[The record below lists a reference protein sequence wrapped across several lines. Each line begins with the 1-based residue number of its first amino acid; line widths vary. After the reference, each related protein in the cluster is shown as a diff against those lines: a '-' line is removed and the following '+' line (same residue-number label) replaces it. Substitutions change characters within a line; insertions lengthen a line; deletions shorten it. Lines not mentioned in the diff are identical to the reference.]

1 MPAGVPSPTLPE
13 GASPS
18 GLWRRAA
25 MKATLGSQKDK
36 EKKQLVEAALALGD
50 PSLATA
56 TPTTVKLRAN
66 ERVNQ
71 LKSSLMEGSLGAAAF
86 DAEFSKVWPYAQA
99 RFGRN
104 TLANVVTSAQLSL
117 RSSTISHPL
126 AMQHATAHGTSGGT
140 SRSLSPMK

>member
-1 MPAGVPSPTLPE
+1 
-13 GASPS
+13 
-18 GLWRRAA
+18 

-71 LKSSLMEGSLGAAAF
+71 LKSSLMEGSLGAAA
-86 DAEFSKVWPYAQA
+86 V
-99 RFGRN
+99 R
-104 TLANVVTSAQLSL
+104 
-117 RSSTISHPL
+117 
-126 AMQHATAHGTSGGT
+126 
-140 SRSLSPMK
+140 

>member
-25 MKATLGSQKDK
+25 MKATLK